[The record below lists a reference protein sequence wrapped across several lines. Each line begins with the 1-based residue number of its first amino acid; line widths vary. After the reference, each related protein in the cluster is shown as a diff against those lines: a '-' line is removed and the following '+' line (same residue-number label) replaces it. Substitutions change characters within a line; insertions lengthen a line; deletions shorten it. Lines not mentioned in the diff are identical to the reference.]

1 MSETLKKYI
10 MLNIYNMNKYYTYL
24 HYDTMNNIILFIE
37 KLNAIIDDDNLF
49 TQRNDENNKL
59 DLRKTLYAST
69 LTLKYSGIANVVSDL
84 EIDNIVTVSK
94 NALVK
99 KRNNDVTHICIKQ
112 INDNL
117 IDMIYDPSNNF
128 LKPYNLKIDYDNT
141 SYTNATNT
149 SDKTLF
155 INRTNKRFIACD
167 GMQLNLNKALINNN
181 DVKQSPNGNYGI
193 SIISSMY
200 DVINNIPINYS
211 ITQCNENDLNKKKV
225 NETNGFLNQLS
236 YLTPNDIII
245 FDRWYFSEMLTK
257 TLNDKNIGYI
267 FRMKSNSRFFKNMSL
282 GKSKIVNYLGVDVQL
297 FKYKIESDNYY
308 ILTSITEKISIK
320 EIKALYQKRWKN
332 ETDNKKFKYDIL
344 HNGIRSKNYNSLLV
358 DIESVRFM
366 SLISSFIEYVGKD
379 DIKLRTKINSKNC
392 LDVLQKK
399 LLYLILFKEDG
410 EYKKKTICR
419 IIGIIYKT
427 VIKIIKNRV
436 YERKRVSP
444 STKWNINGNRYG
456 NKKK

>member
-1 MSETLKKYI
+1 
-10 MLNIYNMNKYYTYL
+10 MNKYYIYL

-399 LLYLILFKEDG
+399 LLYLILFEEDG